1 MAMAPRKGSPVP
13 LIIFIVLFVFSA
25 VGLVLVAMELAS
37 ARDLTD
43 AGFNPSERDALTYTR
58 KQMHNGVLVGLKQA
72 LKLNKERIQTL
83 EYQVEQ
89 FQKVTGSLNPEKLR
103 EDTKDLVTR
112 ILKIERE
119 QTPSLMEF
127 IQMLEQEKN
136 KLKIQAD
143 SERQDKEQQVA
154 NLKAEADK
162 TGAKLKTMQT
172 TIDERDAKIEGLNL
186 TLRQERDKLQKEA
199 KDVRAK
205 LDAANDKMLNETRD
219 LKDEN
224 KRLERLV
231 NVLQE
236 QLAASRKKKTFGG
249 KGVPFDKDDEPPDGK
264 VILVERDTGVI
275 VNIGRKKGVRRGLRF
290 EVFSVKGD
298 GTRIKQGDL
307 EIKTVFPDISRAIL
321 VGGESPV
328 DVVTKGDIIVNP
340 AFDPGRAR
348 IFVADTVFD
357 DARKQK
363 LRDNLA
369 KYGSMLEPQLTIRTD
384 YLIIGPKRGK
394 FIDQA
399 EKWGIPLIRED
410 DLLPLLGR

>member
-1 MAMAPRKGSPVP
+1 MAPRKGSPVP

-89 FQKVTGSLNPEKLR
+89 FQKMTGSLNPEKLR
-103 EDTKDLVTR
+103 EDTKNLVKR

-143 SERQDKEQQVA
+143 RERQDKEQRVA
-154 NLKAEADK
+154 NLKAEVDK

-172 TIDERDAKIEGLNL
+172 TIDERDAKIEQLNL
-186 TLRQERDKLQKEA
+186 TLRRERDKLQKEA
-199 KDVRAK
+199 KDVRTK
-205 LDAANDKMLNETRD
+205 LDATNDKMLDETRK
-219 LKDEN
+219 LKDEV
-224 KRLERLV
+224 KRLERIV
-231 NVLQE
+231 KVLTDRLREVQ
-236 QLAASRKKKTFGG
+236 KKKTFGG
-249 KGVPFDKDDEPPDGK
+249 KGVPFDKDNEPPDGK

-328 DVVTKGDIIVNP
+328 DVVSKGDIIVNP

-363 LRDNLA
+363 LRDDLK
-369 KYGSMLEPQLTIRTD
+369 KYGSALEPQLTIRTD